1 MVRKKSSFYEIIYF
15 VIGCE
20 HEGQRMNMLEII
32 TKKFL
37 NFKLICLVFF
47 SDCFVINIVLQLV
60 LKLLN
65 ISGTSGNAEKY

>member
-20 HEGQRMNMLEII
+20 YEGQRMNMLEII
-32 TKKFL
+32 VKKFL

-60 LKLLN
+60 LKLL
-65 ISGTSGNAEKY
+65 KYLWYFW